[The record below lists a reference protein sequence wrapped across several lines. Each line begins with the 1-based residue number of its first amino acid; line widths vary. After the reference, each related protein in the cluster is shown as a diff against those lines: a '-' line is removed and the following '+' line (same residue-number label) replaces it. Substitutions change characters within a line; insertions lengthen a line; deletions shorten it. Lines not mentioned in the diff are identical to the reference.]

1 VSHAPALRRTGARRR
16 ARTRLPQLPPGLV
29 RWSRPLLLA
38 TAAVATIAALA
49 VWVFPTRTWLDQR
62 AALSETSAE
71 LHELQAQR
79 AALEQ
84 RVAELDSDGQIEEI
98 ARSQYGL
105 VMPGEEA
112 YAVLPAPEKPVELP
126 QLWPFGSPLEPGEAG
141 ADAATEA
148 APGATVRD

>member
-1 VSHAPALRRTGARRR
+1 MTSPPALGAPAARRR
-16 ARTRLPQLPPGLV
+16 RTRRRLPPGLV

-62 AALSETSAE
+62 EALAETGVE
-71 LHELQAQR
+71 LHELRAQR

-84 RVAELDSDGQIEEI
+84 RVEELDADDQIEEI

-112 YAVLPAPEKPVELP
+112 YAVLPPPEQPVELP
-126 QLWPFGSPLEPGEAG
+126 AIWPFGTP
-141 ADAATEA
+141 TE
-148 APGATVRD
+148 D

>member
-1 VSHAPALRRTGARRR
+1 MTAPSALATPGVRRRRTRRR
-16 ARTRLPQLPPGLV
+16 LPPGV
-29 RWSRPLLLA
+29 ARWSRPLLLA

-49 VWVFPTRTWLDQR
+49 MWVFPTRTWLDQR
-62 AALSETSAE
+62 SALAESSAE

-84 RVAELDSDGQIEEI
+84 RVDELDADEHIEEI

-105 VMPGEEA
+105 VLPGEEA

-126 QLWPFGSPLEPGEAG
+126 ALWPFGTL
-141 ADAATEA
+141 TE
-148 APGATVRD
+148 D